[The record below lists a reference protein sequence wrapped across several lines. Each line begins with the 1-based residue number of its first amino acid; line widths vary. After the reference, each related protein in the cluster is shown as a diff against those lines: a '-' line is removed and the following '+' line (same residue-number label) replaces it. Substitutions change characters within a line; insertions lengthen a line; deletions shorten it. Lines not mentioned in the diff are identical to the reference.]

1 MASAASD
8 NCQLQMCRWL
18 EDGEARWEF
27 TVILDRSLTGNY
39 YFVFQLPWSSQ
50 FIRAAPLD
58 QTSIV
63 SSIIKE
69 PQQVQRFLSVVTWS
83 VILTLRNS
91 SSCLIFYFIKT
102 HKKYLYIKKALKKET
117 RLCKNSVSLSGHH
130 DSLIFISMFWRR
142 FFPTSWRQ
150 TGSNKPTQS
159 SKPPPDSAGMQRK
172 TFTWLKRRH
181 TPALKVCA
189 WQPLRE

>member
-1 MASAASD
+1 MA
-8 NCQLQMCRWL
+8 
-18 EDGEARWEF
+18 
-27 TVILDRSLTGNY
+27 NY

-50 FIRAAPLD
+50 FIRAARLD

-102 HKKYLYIKKALKKET
+102 HKKYLYIKKKRWRKKPGCVKMLF
-117 RLCKNSVSLSGHH
+117 LCLATMILLSLSPCFEEGFFQHH
-130 DSLIFISMFWRR
+130 DDRLD
-142 FFPTSWRQ
+142 Q
-150 TGSNKPTQS
+150 KNLHKVQ
-159 SKPPPDSAGMQRK
+159 KPPPDSAGMQRK